1 MFYVLWFL
9 LVVCLYGVVYGRLM
23 DAKTWPLFGLYKLR
37 FIHYQKVFIPA
48 LIKRRKIFHFV
59 GGTVNRGYEKITEW
73 PTNTA
78 LFMRDINYETTT
90 YNNQAERILEK
101 RREHD

>member
-48 LIKRRKIFHFV
+48 LR
-59 GGTVNRGYEKITEW
+59 N
-73 PTNTA
+73 
-78 LFMRDINYETTT
+78 
-90 YNNQAERILEK
+90 
-101 RREHD
+101 